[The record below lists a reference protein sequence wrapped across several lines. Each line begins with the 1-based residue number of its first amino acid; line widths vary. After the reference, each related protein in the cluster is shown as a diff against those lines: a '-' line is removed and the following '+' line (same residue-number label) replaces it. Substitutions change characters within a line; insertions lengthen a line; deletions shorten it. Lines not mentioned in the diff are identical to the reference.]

1 MSVEIKKVESKKDL
15 KTFVD
20 FHYDLYE
27 GNAYDVPTLFSDD
40 MATLSRDKNAAFEF
54 CEAEYYLAY
63 KESPQSQTLEGC
75 ISQSVSHKHLF

>member
-1 MSVEIKKVESKKDL
+1 MSVEIRKVESKKDL

-40 MATLSRDKNAAFEF
+40 MATLSRDKNAAFDF

-63 KESPQSQTLEGC
+63 KDGKLVGRSML
-75 ISQSVSHKHLF
+75 LLNMARARA